1 MNALR
6 RTYPD
11 HHGSAH
17 DHHDLD
23 DVVARARAVLGEPAH
38 TCPVEAL
45 AYEMGEVARQHLA
58 ADLASIRSIDPEVK
72 RTQGALMD
80 RLTHRLEEIQ
90 AQASHQPA
98 RTPEGALLQVA
109 IAHSVAA
116 DMMSFA
122 QDAEGHIHPQAEEH
136 MQTITRCLF
145 SVRHV
150 LEQVAGISAD
160 DLLSNYYADNA
171 QSPFA
176 GVLQNGETAPRRPVV
191 PGMVSAPEQQLAEI
205 NRDYETW
212 TAIFHEAAIE
222 QDRRDE
228 QGGAGNE
235 DPTPIETAI
244 KQALRLRR
252 AALRSSN
259 GVIPTTLLGFA
270 LRARIVAGELREW
283 WDADDMEAGELACR
297 LLLDHL
303 ISAAGL
309 NRIPEPDVTPEYIRT
324 LIHKPEEA

>member
-1 MNALR
+1 
-6 RTYPD
+6 
-11 HHGSAH
+11 
-17 DHHDLD
+17 
-23 DVVARARAVLGEPAH
+23 
-38 TCPVEAL
+38 
-45 AYEMGEVARQHLA
+45 
-58 ADLASIRSIDPEVK
+58 
-72 RTQGALMD
+72 
-80 RLTHRLEEIQ
+80 
-90 AQASHQPA
+90 
-98 RTPEGALLQVA
+98 
-109 IAHSVAA
+109 
-116 DMMSFA
+116 
-122 QDAEGHIHPQAEEH
+122 

-176 GVLQNGETAPRRPVV
+176 GVLQDGETAPRQQNRPAIAC
-191 PGMVSAPEQQLAEI
+191 APEQQLAEI
-205 NRDYETW
+205 NREYETW
-212 TAIFHEAAIE
+212 TAIFHEATIE

-228 QGGAGNE
+228 QGGAENE

-303 ISAAGL
+303 ISAAGP
-309 NRIPEPDVTPEYIRT
+309 NRVPEPDVTPEYIRT
-324 LIHKPEEA
+324 LIHTTEEA